1 MFACF
6 ERTYFKHLPLKQ
18 TSLVELIF
26 APCRLTSVPSR
37 IPLHISSL
45 NPAHPRYPHRSD
57 SSRSRS
63 GLRTEDLFSAPRSS
77 VLEAPEEIYAPAP
90 TASRRRSRQ
99 QPEPT
104 SRRDFGDDF
113 ASTLPDTSGADETRR
128 KPGYRLR
135 LSGRALQVPKT
146 LWGRIFSTLGFLLFL
161 AVCGAV
167 LAAVR
172 GFFLHD
178 PRFTVPSSSAIQ
190 TTGNTHLS
198 RAQLLSVFGE
208 DVERNIFN
216 IPLAQR
222 RTELQ
227 SLPWVEHATVMRLL
241 PDHVRISVVERTP
254 VAFTR
259 QGNQIGL
266 VDASGVLLDMPPD
279 APGDPSYSFPVVT
292 GITSADP
299 LSTRAARM
307 RIYQAF
313 TSDLDSTGQ
322 HISSKLSEVDLSN
335 PEDIKALIP
344 DGSTDILVHFGDTD
358 YLARYQKFE
367 DHLHEWLADHPKLAS
382 VDMRYEHQVIL
393 EMLPG
398 APTAPVTSAAPS
410 QPKASALRAALKPV
424 IQPAAAAA
432 KKPATAP
439 TAKAPIRPLTSIKAA
454 TVAKPATS
462 EPWHMVV
469 VKPHTK
475 AAADLARS
483 RLAHPNQAAPQ

>member
-1 MFACF
+1 M
-6 ERTYFKHLPLKQ
+6 
-18 TSLVELIF
+18 
-26 APCRLTSVPSR
+26 
-37 IPLHISSL
+37 
-45 NPAHPRYPHRSD
+45 
-57 SSRSRS
+57 
-63 GLRTEDLFSAPRSS
+63 RTEDLFSTPRTS
-77 VLEAPEEIYAPAP
+77 VLEAPQEIYAPAP
-90 TASRRRSRQ
+90 TAPRRRSR

-113 ASTLPDTSGADETRR
+113 ASTLPDTSGDDDTASRRR

-146 LWGRIFSTLGFLLFL
+146 LWGRIFSAIAFLIF
-161 AVCGAV
+161 
-167 LAAVR
+167 LAAVTAILLSVR
-172 GFFLHD
+172 SFFLHD
-178 PRFTVPSSSAIQ
+178 PRFTVPASSAIQ
-190 TTGNTHLS
+190 TTGNTHLG

-227 SLPWVEHATVMRLL
+227 SLPWVQHATVMRLL
-241 PDHVRISVVERTP
+241 PNHIRISIVERTP
-254 VAFTR
+254 IAFTR

-307 RIYQAF
+307 RIYQSF
-313 TSDLDSTGQ
+313 TSDLDSAGQ

-335 PEDIKALIP
+335 PEDVKALIP
-344 DGSTDILVHFGDTD
+344 DGATDILVHFGDTD
-358 YLARYQKFE
+358 FLARYQKFQ
-367 DHLHEWLADHPKLAS
+367 DHLHEWLTDHPKLAS
-382 VDMRYEHQVIL
+382 VDMRYEHQVVL
-393 EMLPG
+393 EMQPG
-398 APTAPVTSAAPS
+398 AATTAAASPVA
-410 QPKASALRAALKPV
+410 QPKAAVLKSAPRPS
-424 IQPAAAAA
+424 ITPATAGA

-439 TAKAPIRPLTSIKAA
+439 AAKTPIRPVAPTKPAS
-454 TVAKPATS
+454 TAKPATS
-462 EPWHMVV
+462 GAWHMVV

-475 AAADLARS
+475 AAADLTKKTFATP
-483 RLAHPNQAAPQ
+483 AHPKQATPQ